1 MTRFFFDLIGRTRVR
16 GTARIVCGTRIGRST
31 GIAGRCTRRGCT
43 WVISSTRIGST
54 WTARACRTGI
64 GRPAG
69 IIGRARICRTG
80 CCCARVIA
88 RSTGI
93 GTTRACGTWISRTR
107 IVPCP
112 ARVRTTGVC
121 RTGVVARPTRIGT
134 TGIRG
139 TRISRARVCPGG
151 RALGRGRI
159 GDCRDIGRM
168 GVMIKGNRTGRGQE
182 DRTEKKCVFLAHFR
196 NPSNPN
202 AGRSAMPTQLP
213 AKARTNHNQPCT
225 LPDAIPLKN
234 APILQPN
241 ARRAP

>member
-1 MTRFFFDLIGRTRVR
+1 MTLFFDLIGRTRVR
-16 GTARIVCGTRIGRST
+16 GTARIVCGTRVGRST
-31 GIAGRCTRRGCT
+31 GIAGRRTRRGST
-43 WVISSTRIGST
+43 WVIGGTRIGGT
-54 WTARACRTGI
+54 WTARACRTGVC
-64 GRPAG
+64 RPAG
-69 IIGRARICRTG
+69 IIG
-80 CCCARVIA
+80 
-88 RSTGI
+88 
-93 GTTRACGTWISRTR
+93 RTR

-112 ARVRTTGVC
+112 ARVRATGVRC
-121 RTGVVARPTRIGT
+121 TGVVARPTRIGT
-134 TGIRG
+134 TGIRATRIGG

-151 RALGRGRI
+151 RALGRVRI

-168 GVMIKGNRTGRGQE
+168 GVMIKGNRTGRRQE

-202 AGRSAMPTQLP
+202 AGRSAIPTQLP
-213 AKARTNHNQPCT
+213 AKARINHNQPCT